1 MINSM
6 VTQLAARLKD
16 NPDDVEGWLRLIR
29 SYSVLGRTADAANA
43 GRDALAGLRDDT
55 SRQRVQEL
63 LASLRVSPSAEA
75 TP

>member
-6 VTQLAARLKD
+6 VTQLSARLKD

-29 SYSVLGRTADAANA
+29 SYSVLGRTEDAAEA
-43 GRDALAGLRDDT
+43 GRDALAGVRDDT
-55 SRQRVQEL
+55 ARHRVQEL
-63 LASLRVSPSAEA
+63 LASLRVAPTGEA